1 MDLYHWI
8 FSQVSVA
15 PDKSIV
21 QDPQDFEI
29 FNGLGAIAGHVELS
43 PIEMDCPKHLEDEN
57 VQCQVLPGFGGWS
70 YDSCLELDD
79 LQGSMEVE
87 GSYLEFGDLR
97 YPMEPNQ
104 FDHTPVSPVLEV

>member
-70 YDSCLELDD
+70 YDSYLELDD